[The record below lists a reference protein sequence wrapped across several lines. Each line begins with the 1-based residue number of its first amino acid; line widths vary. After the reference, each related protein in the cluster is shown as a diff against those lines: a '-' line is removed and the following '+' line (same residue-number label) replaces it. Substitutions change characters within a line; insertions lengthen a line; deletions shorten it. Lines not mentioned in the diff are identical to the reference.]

1 MEEQVMCKTIYG
13 DIYTKLEDITGSSHI
28 RADEPMS
35 RHTTFR
41 TGGKASI
48 FVETI
53 NITQLKETLNVVA
66 KYNVPYFVL
75 GNGSN
80 VLVRDEGYEGVIIK
94 LADSFN
100 DTLLYDERDISYKE
114 IPEGMETLTVS
125 AYGQEKLVTVAKEVS
140 RRGYTG
146 MEPLSGIPG
155 TIGGAV
161 AMNAGA
167 YGTEINDIID
177 SAVVMDTRGNIKT
190 LSREELDLSYRNSV
204 VQSKGLIVLKAV
216 FRLNKGEQQKIDERL
231 KECQNARLEKQP
243 LEYPSA
249 GSTFKRPEGYFAGKL
264 IQDAGL
270 KGYTE
275 GGAQVSEKHCGFV
288 INKNNATASD
298 IIQVINHV
306 RDKVYE
312 EFNVMLEPEI
322 KIL

>member
-1 MEEQVMCKTIYG
+1 MI
-13 DIYTKLEDITGSSHI
+13 
-28 RADEPMS
+28 
-35 RHTTFR
+35 
-41 TGGKASI
+41 
-48 FVETI
+48 
-53 NITQLKETLNVVA
+53 
-66 KYNVPYFVL
+66 

-114 IPEGMETLTVS
+114 IPEDTETLTIS
-125 AYGQEKLVTVAKEVS
+125 AYGQEKLVIVAKEVS

-177 SAVVMDTRGNIKT
+177 SAVVMDTRGNITT
-190 LSREELDLSYRNSV
+190 LSREELDLSYRSSV

-216 FRLNKGEQQKIDERL
+216 FKLNKGEQRKIDERL
-231 KECQNARLEKQP
+231 RECQNARLEKQP

-306 RDKVYE
+306 RDRVYE
-312 EFNVMLEPEI
+312 EFDVMLEPEI